1 LIRQSIARKYARGLF
16 AVGAKDGKYREYLD
30 QIDSVLSVFASEP
43 RMKSALMLPLLEME
57 RRKDILSDLSS
68 VLGLSEPVAAF
79 LGLLLENTRI
89 NYLSVIRET
98 YSELADNKE
107 GIVKGTA
114 FTAYPLPD
122 EAKSRVEEALG
133 VRMSKK
139 VRLDVKEDKELIGG
153 IKVIIGGTMID
164 GSVKKQLELLNE
176 SLMKE

>member
-43 RMKSALMLPLLEME
+43 RMKMALMLPLLEME

-68 VLGLSEPVAAF
+68 VLGLSAPVASF
-79 LGLLLENTRI
+79 LGLLLEYTRI
-89 NYLSVIRET
+89 NYLPVIRET
-98 YSELADNKE
+98 YSELADGKE
-107 GIVKGTA
+107 GIVKGIA

-122 EAKSRVEEALG
+122 DAKSRVEEALG
-133 VRMSKK
+133 ERLSKK